1 MMIHID
7 KCLELG
13 LPEPKSYDNQ
23 LTYIK
28 RLLLLG
34 FNFNTRKARY
44 CGIGN
49 LHSLVSPLRK
59 KGIEFNLDHGR
70 VKCPFTDT
78 TPPHPVDI
86 LSMTPEQI
94 AHYKKTKAD
103 KKN

>member
-34 FNFNTRKARY
+34 FSFNTRMARY

-49 LHSLVSPLRK
+49 LHSLVAPLRR
-59 KGIEFNLDHGR
+59 KGINFTKVKNL
-70 VKCPFTDT
+70 VNCPFTGK
-78 TPPHPVDI
+78 TPPYPVDI

-94 AHYKKTKAD
+94 VLYKKTKAD

>member
-1 MMIHID
+1 MMIHRD

-34 FNFNTRKARY
+34 IIFNTRMARY

-49 LHSLVSPLRK
+49 LHSLIAPLRK
-59 KGIEFNLDHGR
+59 KGIDFIKVKDLA
-70 VKCPFTDT
+70 KCPFTGI
-78 TPPHPVDI
+78 TPPYPVDI

-94 AHYKKTKAD
+94 AHYKKTKTA
-103 KKN
+103 KKG

>member
-13 LPEPKSYDNQ
+13 LPAPKSYDNQ

-34 FNFNTRKARY
+34 FSFNTRMARY

-49 LHSLVSPLRK
+49 LHSLVAPLRR
-59 KGIEFNLDHGR
+59 KGIDFTKVKNI
-70 VKCPFTDT
+70 VKCPFTGK
-78 TPPHPVDI
+78 TPPYPVDI
-86 LSMTPEQI
+86 LSMSPEQI
-94 AHYKKTKAD
+94 AIYKKTKAA
-103 KKN
+103 KK

>member
-1 MMIHID
+1 MMIHKD

-34 FNFNTRKARY
+34 YSFNTRMARY

-49 LHSLVSPLRK
+49 LHSLVEPLKK
-59 KGIEFNLDHGR
+59 KGIEFIKVKSI
-70 VKCPFTDT
+70 VKCLFTGKI
-78 TPPHPVDI
+78 HPYPVI
-86 LSMTPEQI
+86 VLSMSPEQI
-94 AHYKKTKAD
+94 ALYKKTKAA
-103 KKN
+103 KK

>member
-1 MMIHID
+1 MMIHVD

-34 FNFNTRKARY
+34 FSFNTRMARY

-49 LHSLVSPLRK
+49 
-59 KGIEFNLDHGR
+59 F
-70 VKCPFTDT
+70 
-78 TPPHPVDI
+78 
-86 LSMTPEQI
+86 
-94 AHYKKTKAD
+94 
-103 KKN
+103 

>member
-1 MMIHID
+1 MMIHKD

-34 FNFNTRKARY
+34 FSFNTRMARY

-49 LHSLVSPLRK
+49 LHSLVAPLRR
-59 KGIEFNLDHGR
+59 KGIHFNKAKKQ
-70 VKCPFTDT
+70 VKCPFTGK
-78 TPPHPVDI
+78 TPPYPVDI
-86 LSMTPEQI
+86 LSMTSEQI
-94 AHYKKTKAD
+94 AHYEKTKTAQ
-103 KKN
+103 K